1 MTSASD
7 NSEPRS
13 APASQQSYTCPGELY
28 SIPRSIHLARLAAY
42 YPNCRDCP
50 HRFDTGHVL
59 PQANELPREN
69 SRRAVRTSLLTD
81 ESVRGVYLN
90 ELDRNRAIAWGEA
103 IASVLWDEQPMMARQ
118 KPPDTSQIIPDRKTG
133 PRVVAR
139 VPNVVVGFDER
150 SSSPEIVTGLVLGL
164 RRMGCP
170 VIDLAQT
177 SLPIVAFQVH
187 ALQAMSGVF
196 VTGAGCDPSWT
207 GFELF
212 SRGAAPFSRA
222 QLEQMEHAV
231 KQGVGRQTRQIGSH
245 QPYRGNPEYEASL
258 EPFFH
263 ALRPLKIVCGSSTR
277 LLPRILNSLFE
288 KLPCELTHVPLATRR
303 RDLIDVQDV
312 DLQRVAT
319 TVLDSHH
326 HLGVVIDEDHRHAAF
341 ITDRGRLVRPREV
354 ARLLIE
360 IAQRETTTAKFV
372 AATSWL
378 PEIHNWLQ
386 GREATAGDG
395 GESAFS
401 LVHSLVESKAS
412 LALSGDGRVWFGQ
425 SYPACDA
432 ILLLAYV
439 LRALS
444 LSDTPFSEVVSRLEA

>member
-13 APASQQSYTCPGELY
+13 TPRSLTSYTCPGELY
-28 SIPRSIHLARLAAY
+28 SIPRSIHLARLAAF

-59 PQANELPREN
+59 PRANELSQEP

-90 ELDRNRAIAWGEA
+90 ELDRNRALAWGEA
-103 IASVLWDEQPMMARQ
+103 IASVLWDQQPMMARQ
-118 KPPDTSQIIPDRKTG
+118 APVEASQIIPDRAMG
-133 PRVVAR
+133 PRVVSS

-150 SSSPEIVTGLVLGL
+150 SSSPDVVSGLVLGL

-177 SLPIVAFQVH
+177 SLPIVAFQVQ
-187 ALQAMSGVF
+187 ALRATAGVF

-212 SRGAAPFSRA
+212 SRGAIPFSRE
-222 QLEQMEHAV
+222 QLEQMEQAV
-231 KQGVGRQTRQIGSH
+231 KNGVGRQTRQIGSH
-245 QPYRGNPEYEASL
+245 QPYRGNSDYEASL
-258 EPFFH
+258 EPYFH
-263 ALRPLKIVCGSSTR
+263 ALRPLKIVCGSSNR

-288 KLPCELTHVPLATRR
+288 KLPCELTYVSLATRR
-303 RDLIDVQDV
+303 RDLFDVQDV
-312 DLQRVAT
+312 DLQRIAT
-319 TVLDSHH
+319 TVMDGQH
-326 HLGVVIDEDHRHAAF
+326 HLGFVVDEDNRHAAF
-341 ITDRGRLVRPREV
+341 ITDRGRLVSPREV
-354 ARLLIE
+354 ARLLVE
-360 IAQRETTTAKFV
+360 IIQRDNSTATFTV
-372 AATSWL
+372 ATSWL
-378 PEIHNWLQ
+378 AEIRGWLQ
-386 GREATAGDG
+386 GRDATARDG

-401 LVHSLVESKAS
+401 LVHSLVESHAS

-425 SYPACDA
+425 SHPACDA

-439 LRALS
+439 LQALS
-444 LSDTPFSEVVSRLEA
+444 LSDAPFSDVVSRLEA